1 MKLDRAYFKEKH
13 SGKKADTQY
22 TECCNSDRDR
32 NILNKNNDAD
42 RELMEEYCE
51 NSLSQYSSVESM
63 KIKCCKKCGR
73 LLNYVSIL
81 KKDRKH
87 WT

>member
-32 NILNKNNDAD
+32 NILNKNNAD
-42 RELMEEYCE
+42 DWELMEEYCE
-51 NSLSQYSSVESM
+51 KSLASSSSTESM
-63 KIKCCKKCGR
+63 QIKCCKKCGR
-73 LLNYVSIL
+73 LIGYISIL
-81 KKDRKH
+81 KKDAKN